1 MFSDRRLCLSA
12 SVCQRHIFYTQNNTM
27 AQIWKKY
34 AMTLFSQIITYSLK
48 LFRLTQCD
56 TSACLDAHK
65 ADILEG
71 IDSEKQAYISFKGQ
85 SLHNEWNGTWKW
97 NWITIHS
104 TPQHTSG
111 PLHSGW
117 KNCCRLARDFPERSR
132 SVWVLLSSVLC
143 CCHVHCPQWPPC
155 GCFVFVPFPKYW
167 APNNSQF

>member
-1 MFSDRRLCLSA
+1 M
-12 SVCQRHIFYTQNNTM
+12 
-27 AQIWKKY
+27 KKY

-85 SLHNEWNGTWKW
+85 SLHNEWNGTFFFLTKKVKLD
-97 NWITIHS
+97 NYS
-104 TPQHTSG
+104 QHTSG

-132 SVWVLLSSVLC
+132 SV
-143 CCHVHCPQWPPC
+143 
-155 GCFVFVPFPKYW
+155 
-167 APNNSQF
+167 